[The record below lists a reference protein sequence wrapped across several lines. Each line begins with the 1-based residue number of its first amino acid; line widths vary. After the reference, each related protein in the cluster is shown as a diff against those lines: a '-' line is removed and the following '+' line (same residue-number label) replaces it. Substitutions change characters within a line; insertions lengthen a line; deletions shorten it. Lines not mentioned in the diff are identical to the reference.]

1 MGGLQET
8 TMLYLLRQLI
18 FASFIL
24 CLFPWPGHAQDLTE
38 SDVSLIMKKARED
51 AEKMALPVNKYSEE
65 GLKAAEETSRL
76 FHSPEFQERVQCE
89 QQRLEKEV
97 FGQYTAPWKR
107 KSQQTA
113 AEKAGPQGSLSAGE
127 KVLLFVSSSVP
138 DETVHAY
145 IASLDKAAEPNFLLV
160 MRGMVGGMSS
170 ARANK
175 GQSYFSRILK
185 KELDC
190 PRTET
195 PCERYEVPIHLQ
207 PSLFARY
214 SITRVPA
221 VVYEHEGNAFLIQG
235 DAGLDFLLERINREV
250 KSTGITKLI
259 KKIRGAL

>member
-1 MGGLQET
+1 
-8 TMLYLLRQLI
+8 MLHLLRQLI
-18 FASFIL
+18 FACFIL
-24 CLFPWPGHAQDLTE
+24 CSFPWPSHARDLTE

-51 AEKMALPVNKYSEE
+51 AEKIALPVNKYSEE
-65 GLKAAEETSRL
+65 GLKAAEETSQL

-113 AEKAGPQGSLSAGE
+113 AEQAGPQGSLAAGE
-127 KVLLFVSSSVP
+127 KVLLFISSSVP

-145 IASLDKAAEPNFLLV
+145 IAGLDKAAEPNVLLV
-160 MRGMVGGMSS
+160 MRGMVGGMSH

-185 KELDC
+185 KELEC
-190 PRTET
+190 PQTET

-207 PSLFARY
+207 PSLFTRY
-214 SITRVPA
+214 GITRVPA
-221 VVYEHEGNAFLIQG
+221 VVYEYEGNAFFIQG
-235 DAGLDFLLERINREV
+235 DAGLDFLLERINREA